1 MVPALEEKALEKP
14 GPYVQYTTSRETGI
28 GEKLIIN
35 VASLMWSLDL
45 FSVNVFVG
53 LQKNAKAV

>member
-35 VASLMWSLDL
+35 VASLM
-45 FSVNVFVG
+45 
-53 LQKNAKAV
+53 